1 MAKTQAEVVARA
13 HRTLGLLAADEVPTA
28 DMNAFAGN
36 ALDGVIEELTYGHGL
51 SVTFDKTDVPD
62 DLFLAVS
69 DLLAAEVAPHYGVAG
84 PSRSRAITRIRA
96 NLACDDR

>member
-36 ALDGVIEELTYGHGL
+36 ALEGAIEELAYVQGL
-51 SVTFDKTDVPD
+51 AVTFDKTDVPD
-62 DLFLAVS
+62 ELFLAVS
-69 DLLAAEVAPHYGVAG
+69 DLLAAEIAPHYGVNG
-84 PSRSRAITRIRA
+84 PSRSRAIARIRA
-96 NLACDDR
+96 SLACDDR

>member
-28 DMNAFAGN
+28 DMDSFAGN
-36 ALDGVIEELTYGHGL
+36 ALEGAIEELAYVQGL
-51 SVTFDKTDVPD
+51 GVTFDQTDVPEE
-62 DLFLAVS
+62 LFLAVS
-69 DLLAAEVAPHYGVAG
+69 DLLAAEIAPHYGVNG
-84 PSRSRAITRIRA
+84 PSRSRALTRIRA